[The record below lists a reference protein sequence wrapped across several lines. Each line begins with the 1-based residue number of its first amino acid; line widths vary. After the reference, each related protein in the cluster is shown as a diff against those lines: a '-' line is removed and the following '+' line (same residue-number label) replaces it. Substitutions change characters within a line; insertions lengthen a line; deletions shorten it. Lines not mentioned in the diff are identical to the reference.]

1 MQKLLRTFFVQPLRF
16 LISINNCVHSSYSEE
31 KSDKFDE
38 MEKLF
43 LFLSFFKHISRFAA
57 IKKLHV
63 YASRGALIRLN
74 LIEYKKQQSNLIKM
88 ENWDK
93 LQFNPILV
101 TSLKEKKI
109 GKKLCQKRRRKNL
122 SCKIHEK

>member
-1 MQKLLRTFFVQPLRF
+1 
-16 LISINNCVHSSYSEE
+16 
-31 KSDKFDE
+31 

-88 ENWDK
+88 ENWNK

-101 TSLKEKKI
+101 TSLKGKENWQKIVPKKKA
-109 GKKLCQKRRRKNL
+109 KKSFLQNPRKNEFSL
-122 SCKIHEK
+122 KIHIHKK

>member
-1 MQKLLRTFFVQPLRF
+1 
-16 LISINNCVHSSYSEE
+16 
-31 KSDKFDE
+31 

-101 TSLKEKKI
+101 TSLKGKENWQKIVPKK
-109 GKKLCQKRRRKNL
+109 RRKNL